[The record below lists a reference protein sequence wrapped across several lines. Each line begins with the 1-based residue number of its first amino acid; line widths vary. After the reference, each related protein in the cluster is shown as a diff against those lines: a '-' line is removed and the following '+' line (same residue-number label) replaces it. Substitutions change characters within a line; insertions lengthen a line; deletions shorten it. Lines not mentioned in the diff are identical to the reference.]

1 MGNLKCL
8 ILTSE
13 DAVVDYRDRRIF
25 LKNGRVVPLRKL
37 RSIVSFYECK
47 KLSNIFNIPF
57 IYISEDKVILRN
69 VHYNG
74 YSNNFSYMALDKLVD
89 YALNIFRKIVKDVDV
104 KNCEYFIEWL
114 YIQKLL
120 ANAFFGVIAGIY
132 FNHGMFLADPYADI
146 KIGSRTLKLWQVL
159 ILPAVSYGVAKEFNN
174 IWLYGVE
181 KYSDAESCLNAVL
194 SYIFGSPHF
203 SFVLRKSMN
212 IGAFGGICQLDH
224 AETHG
229 SFPSYTC
236 KF

>member
-13 DAVVDYRDRRIF
+13 DSMVDYRDKKIF
-25 LKNGRVVPLRKL
+25 LRNGRVIALRKL
-37 RSIVSFYECK
+37 RSMVSFNELK
-47 KLSNIFNIPF
+47 PLNNIFNIPL
-57 IYISEDKVILRN
+57 IYISDHGVILRN
-69 VHYNG
+69 IGYNG
-74 YSNNFSYMALDKLVD
+74 TSANFSYTAVDKLIC
-89 YALNIFRKIVKDVDV
+89 YASNIFRKVVKDIDIRT
-104 KNCEYFIEWL
+104 NEYFIEWL
-114 YIQKLL
+114 YIQRLL
-120 ANAFFGVIAGIY
+120 ANTFFGVTAGIY
-132 FNHGMFLADPYADI
+132 FKRGMFISDPYADI
-146 KIGSRTLKLWQVL
+146 KIGSRVLKLWQVL

>member
-13 DAVVDYRDRRIF
+13 DAVVDYRDKRIF

-37 RSIVSFYECK
+37 RSIVSFYECR

-57 IYISEDKVILRN
+57 IYISEDRVILRN
-69 VHYNG
+69 VCYNG
-74 YSNNFSYMALDKLVD
+74 YSKNFSYMALDKLVD
-89 YALNIFRKIVKDVDV
+89 YALNIFRKIVKDVGI

-120 ANAFFGVIAGIY
+120 ANTFFGITAGIY
-132 FNHGMFLADPYADI
+132 FNRGMFLADPYTDI
-146 KIGSRTLKLWQVL
+146 KIGGRVLKLWQVP

-203 SFVLRKSMN
+203 SLILRKALS
-212 IGAFGGICQLDH
+212 IGAFGGICQFDH
-224 AETHG
+224 TETHC
-229 SFPSYTC
+229 SFPSHTC
-236 KF
+236 KL